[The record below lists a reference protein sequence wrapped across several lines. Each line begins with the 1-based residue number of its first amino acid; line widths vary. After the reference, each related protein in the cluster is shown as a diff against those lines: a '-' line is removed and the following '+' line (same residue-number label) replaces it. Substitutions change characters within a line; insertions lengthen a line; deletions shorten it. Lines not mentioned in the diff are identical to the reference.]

1 VKITADTNILA
12 RALLDDDP
20 RQGRLARA
28 ALSGAD
34 LVAVTVP
41 TLCELVWILARG
53 HKIPTSSIAASIR
66 QIVNVA
72 NISVDRPAVEAGLAM
87 MEIGGDF
94 ADGVIA
100 YQGGWLGAETFLSFD
115 KQAVKRLQAQGF
127 SAHTP
132 A

>member
-1 VKITADTNILA
+1 MKVTADTNILA

-28 ALSGAD
+28 ALSSAD

-53 HKIPTSSIAASIR
+53 HKIPAADIAASIR
-66 QIVNVA
+66 QLVNVA
-72 NISVDRPAVEAGLAM
+72 NVAVDRPAVEAGLAM

-100 YQGGWLGAETFLSFD
+100 HQGNWLGAETFLSLD
-115 KQAVKRLQAQGF
+115 KQAVRRLQAQGL

>member
-1 VKITADTNILA
+1 MKITADTSILA

-28 ALSGAD
+28 ALSRAD

-53 HKIPTSSIAASIR
+53 HKIAVSDIATSIR

-72 NISVDRPAVEAGLAM
+72 NVAVDRPAVEAGLAM

-94 ADGVIA
+94 ADGIIA
-100 YQGGWLGAETFLSFD
+100 HQGNWLGAETFLSFD
-115 KQAVKRLQAQGF
+115 KQAVRRLQAQGL

>member
-1 VKITADTNILA
+1 MKITADANILA

-28 ALSGAD
+28 ALSRAD

-53 HKIPTSSIAASIR
+53 HKISASDIATSIR
-66 QIVNVA
+66 QLVNVTNVA
-72 NISVDRPAVEAGLAM
+72 VDRPAVEAGLAM

-100 YQGGWLGAETFLSFD
+100 HQGSWLGAETFLSFD
-115 KQAVKRLQAQGF
+115 KQAVRRLQAQGL